1 MNSFVKGIT
10 KGDDWLFSSPI
21 KTMMMVMMMMMMW
34 SRIRIIRIF
43 LRGILVAI
51 DFKKLS
57 IHVSIWC
64 NRGSAK
70 KALRI
75 IYPEAWSY
83 TEAQEIANI
92 SRLWKRT
99 DELCFK
105 CLDKMKSK
113 GHPLHFLLPRP
124 LINQP
129 ERNLRKNADTIYL
142 FNEFI
147 SCRTKRVE
155 N

>member
-1 MNSFVKGIT
+1 MFIPYQNDDD
-10 KGDDWLFSSPI
+10 GDDDDDDVIENSNY
-21 KTMMMVMMMMMMW
+21 KD
-34 SRIRIIRIF
+34 F

-83 TEAQEIANI
+83 TEA
-92 SRLWKRT
+92 
-99 DELCFK
+99 
-105 CLDKMKSK
+105 
-113 GHPLHFLLPRP
+113 
-124 LINQP
+124 
-129 ERNLRKNADTIYL
+129 
-142 FNEFI
+142 
-147 SCRTKRVE
+147 
-155 N
+155 